1 MADIIDVMIA
11 DTYHYTE
18 TGKNIAGRM
27 RQWKPINLTKEL
39 NCNRPDLWEA
49 FEKPGKVKRIKI
61 KNAAGI
67 ALGLFTAGAI
77 ALKALND
84 NKFNFIS

>member
-27 RQWKPINLTKEL
+27 RQWKPVNLTKEL
-39 NCNRPDLWEA
+39 KDRGITNYSLIEYDNEDL
-49 FEKPGKVKRIKI
+49 I
-61 KNAAGI
+61 
-67 ALGLFTAGAI
+67 
-77 ALKALND
+77 
-84 NKFNFIS
+84 